1 MNVYEIRY
9 GGDITEVIQA
19 DARGI
24 RSGKIPPAVRVYAQ
38 ARLNHLI
45 RFGAKLR
52 SVEVSL
58 LELPNVSL
66 GTPGSRVLL
75 DVISHA
81 EIVRDNVTAL
91 G

>member
-1 MNVYEIRY
+1 MNIYEIRY

-24 RSGKIPPAVRVYAQ
+24 RSGNIPPAVRVYAQ
-38 ARLNHLI
+38 ARLKHLV

-58 LELPNVSL
+58 LELPNVST
-66 GTPGSRVLL
+66 GSPGMRQVLEL
-75 DVISHA
+75 LQH
-81 EIVRDNVTAL
+81 EE